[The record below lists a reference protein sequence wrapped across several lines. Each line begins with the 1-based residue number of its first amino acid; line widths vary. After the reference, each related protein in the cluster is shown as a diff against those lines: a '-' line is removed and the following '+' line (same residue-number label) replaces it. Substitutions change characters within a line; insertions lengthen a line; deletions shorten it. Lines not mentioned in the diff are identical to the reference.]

1 LKPKFAIQTRSMRG
15 TILAIGLCTC
25 LMAAKPK
32 FMSAGTIGPTYGPPL
47 TAAQVVSRMVETN
60 RLRREVLRGYTSLRN
75 YHLELRGLIHLRA
88 NMEVKMTYRSGVKDF
103 TILSQSGSAYVRNH
117 VFKRL
122 LEAESQASQQDE
134 KRQVAITPE
143 NYNFE
148 LAGYERDGDGHNYI
162 LKVTPKVKR
171 KFLFQGFI
179 WVNDQNFSIVRIE
192 GQPAKTL
199 SWWTPKVN
207 FVYRYKRVGD
217 FWLPELNETVTDV
230 RVFGRSILTI
240 QYKDY
245 NVTDALDVKS
255 IIPLKPVSSERV
267 PMVLIPPSPPRE

>member
-1 LKPKFAIQTRSMRG
+1 LKRESANQTFSMK
-15 TILAIGLCTC
+15 TAILAIVLCPC
-25 LMAAKPK
+25 LMAAQPHLLA
-32 FMSAGTIGPTYGPPL
+32 AGTIEPAYGPPL

-60 RLRREVLRGYTSLRN
+60 RLRREVLRGYTSVRN
-75 YHLELRGLIHLRA
+75 YSLELRGLIHLRA
-88 NMEVKMTYRSGVKDF
+88 SMEVKMTYHSGVKQF
-103 TILSQSGSAYVRNH
+103 TIISQSGSAYVRNH

-122 LEAESQASQQDE
+122 LEAENQASQRDE
-134 KRQVAITPE
+134 SRQVAITPE
-143 NYNFE
+143 NYDFE

-179 WVNDQNFSIVRIE
+179 WVNDQNFAIVRIE
-192 GQPAKTL
+192 GQPARML

-217 FWLPELNETVTDV
+217 FWLPALNETVTNV
-230 RVFGRSILTI
+230 RIFGRSLLTI

-245 NVTDALDVKS
+245 NVTDALDIKS
-255 IIPLKPVSSERV
+255 VVPLKPVSNDRTPV
-267 PMVLIPPSPPRE
+267 VLVPPSPARE

>member
-1 LKPKFAIQTRSMRG
+1 MKTA
-15 TILAIGLCTC
+15 ILAIVLCPC
-25 LMAAKPK
+25 LMAAQPHLLA
-32 FMSAGTIGPTYGPPL
+32 AGTIAPAYGPPL

-60 RLRREVLRGYTSLRN
+60 RLRREVLRGYTSVRN
-75 YHLELRGLIHLRA
+75 YSLELRGLIHLRA
-88 NMEVKMTYRSGVKDF
+88 SMEVKMTYHSGVKQF
-103 TILSQSGSAYVRNH
+103 TIISQSGSAYVRNH

-122 LEAESQASQQDE
+122 LEAENQASQRDE
-134 KRQVAITPE
+134 SRQVAITPE
-143 NYNFE
+143 NYDFE

-192 GQPAKTL
+192 GQPAKAISFSTL
-199 SWWTPKVN
+199 KVN
-207 FVYRYKRVGD
+207 LVYRYKREGD
-217 FWLPELNETVTDV
+217 FWLPEMNEPEKDV

-255 IIPLKPVSSERV
+255 IIPLKPVSSDRA